1 MVKLIIDFTEKNFF
15 VEKLISRKNIKI
27 FYFLGTFQF
36 IPGVVTSKQFVA
48 GQFIG
53 ENNDINFVHGEVVHT
68 KTGSK
73 FVEGETVL
81 TPDGLKFV
89 AGKKVK

>member
-1 MVKLIIDFTEKNFF
+1 M
-15 VEKLISRKNIKI
+15 EKLISRINIKI